1 MSSKIIQVIS
11 VIIFLTGLICLGGV
25 LYFVVFGLVHVG
37 EWDPFY
43 TWLIIIGLPC
53 FIVGVILV
61 NKTIES

>member
-1 MSSKIIQVIS
+1 MSNKALPVIS
-11 VIIFLTGLICLGGV
+11 VIIFLTGIICLGGV
-25 LYFVVFGLVHVG
+25 LYFVVFGWVHVG

-53 FIVGVILV
+53 FIAGVILV